1 MFAHP
6 TPTKAVSKRL
16 RFKSVAAQNRE
27 MESKNSTMPAARPRH
42 RPAVG
47 RQVSSNFELRKRP
60 LTGRFVHR

>member
-1 MFAHP
+1 
-6 TPTKAVSKRL
+6 
-16 RFKSVAAQNRE
+16 